1 MLSKLGTAGAFVF
14 VEKVVVIK
22 VENLKK
28 RYGKTIALDGV
39 SFEVTKGELFG
50 LLGPNGAGKTT
61 AIKILCGLLKPDYGT
76 VTLDGRTDPTQI
88 DVRMSIGMVP
98 QSMAIYEELSAQ
110 GNLRFFGEIY
120 ELKGRRLKERIGNC
134 LEIAGLSERKKERV
148 SNYSGGMKRRLN
160 MVCSFLHEPPI
171 LLLDEPT
178 VGVDPQS
185 RNLIF
190 DTIEQMKAQGR
201 TIIYTTHYMEEA
213 QRLCDRVAILD
224 HGKIMDIGSVEDLI
238 AKHGGPSHIEAE
250 LTERLAEPERIRPFI
265 DGENVL
271 FEETAI
277 KFQTAK
283 PMESLAKLNHSG
295 LHFTS
300 IKVQTASLE
309 DVFLNL
315 TGRRLR
321 D

>member
-1 MLSKLGTAGAFVF
+1 
-14 VEKVVVIK
+14 VIK
-22 VENLKK
+22 VENVKK
-28 RYGKTIALDGV
+28 RFGKTVALDEV
-39 SFEVTKGELFG
+39 SFEVAKGQTFG

-61 AIKILCGLLKPDYGT
+61 TIKILCGLLRPDSGT
-76 VTLDGRTDPTQI
+76 VTLDGKTDPTLI
-88 DVRMSIGMVP
+88 DVRMSLGMVP

-110 GNLRFFGEIY
+110 DNLRFFGRMY
-120 ELKGRRLKERIGNC
+120 GLKGHCLKEKIKYC

-148 SNYSGGMKRRLN
+148 CNYSGGMKRRLN

-190 DTIEQMKAQGR
+190 DTIENMKNQGR

-224 HGKIMDIGSVEDLI
+224 HGQIMDIDSVEKLI
-238 AKHGGPSHIEAE
+238 EKHGGPSYIEAE
-250 LTERLAEPERIRPFI
+250 LAEELTSPEKIRPFI
-265 DGENVL
+265 DGQNLKLEDKTVR
-271 FEETAI
+271 
-277 KFQTAK
+277 FQTTR
-283 PMESLAKLNHSG
+283 PMEALAKLNHSG
-295 LHFTS
+295 LRFTS
-300 IKVQTASLE
+300 LKVLTANLE